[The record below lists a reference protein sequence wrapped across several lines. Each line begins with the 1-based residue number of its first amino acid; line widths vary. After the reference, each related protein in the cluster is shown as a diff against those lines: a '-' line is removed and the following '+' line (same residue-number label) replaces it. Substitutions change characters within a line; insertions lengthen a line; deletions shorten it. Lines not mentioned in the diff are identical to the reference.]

1 MGKLGRIGD
10 FSRSLFVE
18 ALAFGFTAPAG
29 SFSLHLDGRLTA
41 AAILIAGAAG
51 VALCLGADFV
61 KVNPPH
67 EADGKSSAEGLKIAS
82 MAAGRTGLVCAG
94 GSKADAN
101 VFLTELHNQIHI
113 GGACGNATGR
123 NIHMRSED
131 EAIRLC
137 NAISAITLGDWSVE
151 DAEAVF
157 RGGIQSVGLHRRLAV
172 YWRLSNGN

>member
-1 MGKLGRIGD
+1 
-10 FSRSLFVE
+10 
-18 ALAFGFTAPAG
+18 
-29 SFSLHLDGRLTA
+29 
-41 AAILIAGAAG
+41 
-51 VALCLGADFV
+51 
-61 KVNPPH
+61 
-67 EADGKSSAEGLKIAS
+67 

-123 NIHMRSED
+123 NIHMRSGKD

-151 DAEAVF
+151 DAEASIPW
-157 RGGIQSVGLHRRLAV
+157 RKGIQPIGLHRRLAV
-172 YWRLSNGN
+172 YWRLSNDS